1 MCADFDYL
9 CLSMKRLSFILLS
22 CGLLF
27 SSDLSAQTTRV
38 RGRVTDA
45 STGAPL
51 PFVSVLF
58 PNTTTGISTDEEGVY
73 ALEIRDTSSVVL
85 ATIVGYYQQT
95 KPIVRQSFN
104 QVDFALEPMEV
115 GIDDVVITPGEN
127 PAHPI
132 LKGVIRHKSENDPA
146 ALPLYRCATYTK
158 MELDLTNVKPQFR
171 NKRLQRSFGFVFN
184 YIDTSALTGQAYLP
198 AMISETTADYYHSR
212 QPDVSREV
220 IRASRVSG
228 VDDSFAIA
236 QFTGALQ
243 NDINFYHN
251 FIELFNVRF
260 ASPLAD
266 GGLSFYN
273 YFLIDSIPID
283 GRKTYKIRFHPKRL
297 TTPVLD
303 GEINIDSATYALRSA
318 SVRMPKGLN
327 VNWIKHLHITNNNRM
342 LNDTTWFRDYD
353 RLSAEFSIAMGDS
366 SKMTSFI
373 GTREVCYTD
382 VRIGEPIPAEVLKM
396 DHSVVVGDESV
407 GRKEESYWEKAR
419 PYQLTEKEKGI
430 YAMVDSVQNVPL
442 YRNIYTLIN
451 TMIGGY
457 YNTKY
462 IGIGPYYK
470 MASFNR
476 LEGFRMQL
484 GVRTTKTFSRK
495 VRLGGYVAYG
505 TRDEDVKGGG
515 NVELSFNRRLLR
527 KLTVRGSHDV
537 VQLGAGQNALTDNNL
552 LSSIFSRGGR
562 QRLSMVNRFDAFYE
576 HEWIHGI
583 DNHIGTR
590 IQRIYGNKYVPLI
603 RPDGALLE
611 SIGDAVLQ
619 VGMRISLEEKTM
631 RSTFNRYFL
640 ESKYPVLNFSL
651 TAGIPQVMDGAYEY
665 YRIQGGLHYRPE
677 LPPLGYSDIRIQ
689 GGKIFGRVPYP
700 LLKLH
705 EGNSTYF
712 YDPDAF
718 SCMNFY
724 EFASDTWVRV
734 FFEHHFNGWIL
745 GRIPLIKRLK
755 WREVFVCKG
764 VWGTLSDRNNGSL
777 PDTGA
782 ILLFPEGMTSVD
794 KPYVEMGFG
803 IENIFRLFRVDCIW
817 RLTHRDSLPGQDV
830 QNFAVNMSL
839 RLKF

>member
-1 MCADFDYL
+1 
-9 CLSMKRLSFILLS
+9 MKRLSFILLA
-22 CGLLF
+22 CGLAVA
-27 SSDLSAQTTRV
+27 SNLSAQTTRV

-45 STGAPL
+45 ATGAPL
-51 PFVSVLF
+51 AFVSVLF

-73 ALEIRDTSSVVL
+73 VLETRDTSSVVL

-95 KPIVRQSFN
+95 KPIARRAFN

-132 LKGVIRHKSENDPA
+132 LKGVIRHKSKNDPA

-158 MELDLTNVKPQFR
+158 MELDLTNIKPQFR

-198 AMISETTADYYHSR
+198 AMISETMADYYHSCE
-212 QPDVSREV
+212 PDVSREV

-228 VDDSFAIA
+228 VDDTFSIA

-243 NDINFYHN
+243 NDINFYSN

-273 YFLIDSIPID
+273 YFLIDSLSVD

-327 VNWIKHLHITNNNRM
+327 VNWIKHLHINNTNRM
-342 LNDTTWFRDYD
+342 VNDTTWFRDYD
-353 RLSAEFSIAMGDS
+353 HVSAEFSIAMGDS

-373 GTREVCYTD
+373 GTREVSYSD
-382 VRIGEPIPAEVLKM
+382 IRLGEPIPDEVLKM
-396 DHSVVVGDESV
+396 DHSVVVEDESV
-407 GRKEESYWEKAR
+407 GQKEESYWEKAR
-419 PYQLTEKEKGI
+419 PYRLTEKEKGI

-451 TMIGGY
+451 TIIGGY

-476 LEGFRMQL
+476 LEGFRMQF
-484 GVRTTKTFSRK
+484 GARTTKAVSRK

-515 NVELSFNRRLLR
+515 SVEFAFNRRLLR

-537 VQLGAGQNALTDNNL
+537 VQLGAGQHALTDNNI

-583 DNHIGTR
+583 DNHLGTR
-590 IQRIYGNKYVPLI
+590 IQRIYGNEYVPLI
-603 RPDGALLE
+603 RPDGTAVGY
-611 SIGDAVLQ
+611 INDAVCQ
-619 VGMRISLEEKTM
+619 VGMRISYDEKSF

-640 ESKYPVLNFSL
+640 ESKYPVLSFSL
-651 TAGIPQVMDGAYEY
+651 TAGMPDVMKNAYEY
-665 YRIQGGLHYRPE
+665 YRIESGLHYRPK
-677 LPPLGYSDIRIQ
+677 LPPLGYSDITIQ
-689 GGKIFGRVPYP
+689 GGKIFGKIPYP

-705 EGNSTYF
+705 EGNGTYF
-712 YDPDAF
+712 YDPYAF

-724 EFASDTWVRV
+724 EFASDTWVGL

-745 GRIPLIKRLK
+745 GRIPLIKKLK

-777 PDTGA
+777 PDTDA
-782 ILLFPEGMTSVD
+782 VLLFPEGMSSVD

-803 IENIFRLFRVDCIW
+803 VENIFRLFRVDCIW
-817 RLTHRDSLPGQDV
+817 RLTHRESLPGQDV
-830 QNFAVNMSL
+830 QNFAVNMSV